1 MKKKQISPSI
11 AFVIVLILT
20 LSLQLW
26 KARRGIGSADEHF
39 YITLGWR
46 LEMGDALFAD
56 DWHIAQMISVF
67 LYPLVHLYRLLFH
80 SNTGIVLGFR
90 VYYSLFT
97 ALVGIAI
104 YVRFRS
110 YGYRAVIAAA
120 LYMVFTPFNIQALS
134 YNTMGPGFLI
144 LSFLLV
150 DLSGKHRLA
159 NAVSG
164 LLFSWAVLCT
174 PYLALVFIVLIGIS
188 LVRPGIVSRR
198 CTGLMTIGAGIAAV
212 IFLAFVFSRSGLS
225 SVIYGLRHLIDPSHT
240 ISLAQQIYKNLGRL
254 YYFFGPLVLALPVCL
269 ILCLLF
275 RKKDEKGREMVLTVS
290 FLLMLL
296 NCIWLLAISRYQM
309 EVGGFT
315 VILIPAAFFFLEEM
329 ILFGTSKEAAIAM
342 GLSLAY
348 ALALFLSSNVG
359 PRSFAG
365 PLIIGTAF
373 SALDMRHRSLRDS
386 VFYGF
391 LIVVLVLFKTI
402 NVYGGYS
409 DFSTRVENGPLAGL
423 YDSDEINRDYQRH
436 LQDITFINEQSDYDT
451 AYLITSNSWEYL
463 ALNKR
468 IAANSTYMYFWNEE
482 EYTACMDDYIAS
494 HPQRYPSYVYLDTE
508 NPYAM
513 TGDDPWLSDQPQLQQ
528 LAAGELRLQLGCGR

>member
-97 ALVGIAI
+97 ALVGTAI

-198 CTGLMTIGAGIAAV
+198 CTGFMTIGAGIAAV

-240 ISLAQQIYKNLGRL
+240 ISLTQQIYKNLGRL
-254 YYFFGPLVLALPVCL
+254 YYFFGPLALALPVCL

-373 SALDMRHRSLRDS
+373 SALDMRHRSIRDS

-391 LIVVLVLFKTI
+391 LIVVFVLFKTI

-409 DFSTRVENGPLAGL
+409 DFSTRIEKGPLAGL

-436 LQDITFINEQSDYDT
+436 LQDITFINGQSDYDT